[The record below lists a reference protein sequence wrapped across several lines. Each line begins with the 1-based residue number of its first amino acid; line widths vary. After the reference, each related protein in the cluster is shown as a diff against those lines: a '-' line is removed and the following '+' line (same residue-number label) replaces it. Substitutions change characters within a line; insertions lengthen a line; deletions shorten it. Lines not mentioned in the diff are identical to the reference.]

1 MAQHCLTKMEQ
12 ELSIVGL
19 HFKRCF
25 LIYENIEGQ
34 NMKIW
39 LMAFSVCSVLGLMA
53 CNNNS
58 HDANRDGAAAPT
70 GQNTSQ

>member
-1 MAQHCLTKMEQ
+1 MSGCISSDAFNLRKH
-12 ELSIVGL
+12 
-19 HFKRCF
+19 
-25 LIYENIEGQ
+25 IEGQ

-39 LMAFSVCSVLGLMA
+39 LMAFLVGSVLGLTA

-58 HDANRDGAAAPT
+58 HDANRDGATAPT